1 MFPFSAG
8 YDMNSRAHAAGKWDA
23 IILTAALSF
32 PHLRRSAWLEYRMA
46 ADVTGD
52 GLWTTFTTSNVPPG
66 KVLQDKF
73 PAVFGPCRSRLLS
86 GTDTT
91 ATAQFR

>member
-1 MFPFSAG
+1 
-8 YDMNSRAHAAGKWDA
+8 
-23 IILTAALSF
+23 
-32 PHLRRSAWLEYRMA
+32 MA

-52 GLWTTFTTSNVPPG
+52 GLWTTFTTLNVLPG
-66 KVLQDKF
+66 NVLEDKF
-73 PAVFGPCRSRLLS
+73 PAAFGAYRSRLLS